1 MGVPYHEV
9 GVKRLSA
16 LVCLG
21 GLAGLIATACVY
33 DPDDRCGPHQE
44 PIDNDRCVC
53 EAGYVPG
60 DGGCVPCVENEM
72 ERNGECVCVDG
83 YARPADG
90 AVCEEIP
97 AALGGECTAAGDEC
111 DSDYPLCHSS
121 DDGAGYCTN
130 ACSTSDECDGGY
142 RCQEMGDEGYCRRP
156 PVGYGDKCSSDDD
169 CAGGDAT
176 YCEVFQE
183 NICLVPCS
191 AGNTDVCF
199 VGEVCCNFVLFEP
212 ICVPADACAPN
223 GTVVE

>member
-21 GLAGLIATACVY
+21 GLAGLVATACVY

-53 EAGYVPG
+53 EAGYVP
-60 DGGCVPCVENEM
+60 
-72 ERNGECVCVDG
+72 
-83 YARPADG
+83 
-90 AVCEEIP
+90 
-97 AALGGECTAAGDEC
+97 
-111 DSDYPLCHSS
+111 
-121 DDGAGYCTN
+121 
-130 ACSTSDECDGGY
+130 
-142 RCQEMGDEGYCRRP
+142 
-156 PVGYGDKCSSDDD
+156 
-169 CAGGDAT
+169 GDAT